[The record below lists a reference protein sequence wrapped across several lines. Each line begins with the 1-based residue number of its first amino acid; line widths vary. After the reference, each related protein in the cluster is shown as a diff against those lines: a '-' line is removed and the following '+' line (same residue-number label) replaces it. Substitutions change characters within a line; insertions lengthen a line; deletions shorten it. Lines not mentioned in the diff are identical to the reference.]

1 MLVNLFEAIVKFLW
15 RITKKFFVLLWK
27 GIPRLVTLLVFVPP
41 LYYFCREVSHDVVI
55 IDSFSIQKEV
65 EDAGFTSDVVTNR
78 IGITMQGIAEDAHVQ
93 IKKNDVTLRR
103 DEPDVEVP
111 GTKLG
116 LKTLT
121 EMYRAIPWWAHK
133 TTHVVGDVVAQSNS
147 GPSSEKLL
155 TVTIFLKDQQGTRP
169 PISFVSKANDIDSLI
184 REIAEKTWEQV
195 TPLVVAS
202 YQYEHDDLDDALKL
216 ARQIVAEE
224 PPENSQVAA
233 AYALIG
239 KILSDQHDCKEAV
252 ANFKRSI
259 DLNSKSAFPY
269 VVWGNALASQSND
282 LAEQANT
289 LAAKNKSDETIDL
302 YKNAAKRKSDEAV
315 AMYKKAICINPRSA
329 AAYNGWGNTLRYEQN
344 YGEADAM
351 YQKAI
356 KIDPKFVQA
365 HNNRGLLFYRQD
377 NYPQAIEQFQEAN
390 AIDSRHT
397 NHRWWGKVRFDEK
410 KYDEAISQYKK
421 AVELEP
427 TAFNG
432 YNGWGDALVAE
443 NKYDEA
449 IEQYQKALEVN
460 PKSAEAYAGWGRAL
474 QAQGKQKAAQEKLA
488 TAEHLK
494 KAEKLAEG
502 QRLAKTSDCD

>member
-1 MLVNLFEAIVKFLW
+1 MLINLFEAIVKLVW
-15 RITKKFFVLLWK
+15 KITKKFFVLLWK

-55 IDSFSIQKEV
+55 IDSFSIPKQFE
-65 EDAGFTSDVVTNR
+65 EAGFTPDVVTNR
-78 IGITMQGIAEDAHVQ
+78 IGNTMQGIAEDAHAQ
-93 IKKNDVTLRR
+93 TEKNEVTLQR

-133 TTHVVGDVVAQSNS
+133 ATHVAGDVVAQSNS
-147 GPSSEKLL
+147 GPSAEKFL

-169 PISFVSKANDIDSLI
+169 PIRFVSKANDIDSLT

-195 TPLVVAS
+195 TPLVLAS
-202 YQYEHDDLDDALKL
+202 YQYEHHDLDDALKL

-224 PPENSQVAA
+224 PPENGQVAA
-233 AYALIG
+233 SYALIG
-239 KILSDQHDCKEAV
+239 KILADQHDCKEAV
-252 ANFKRSI
+252 ANFRESI
-259 DLNSKSAFPY
+259 KINSKSAFPY
-269 VVWGNALASQSND
+269 VVWGNALASQRND
-282 LAEQANT
+282 LAEQGNA
-289 LAAKNKSDETIDL
+289 LAAKK
-302 YKNAAKRKSDEAV
+302 KSDEAV
-315 AMYKKAICINPRSA
+315 ALYKKAIGINPKSA

-344 YGEADAM
+344 YKEADAM

-365 HNNRGLLFYRQD
+365 HNNRALLFYRQD
-377 NYPQAIEQFQEAN
+377 NYPQAIEQFQQAN

-397 NHRWWGKVRFDEK
+397 NHRWWAKVWFDEK

-432 YNGWGDALVAE
+432 YNGWGDALAAE
-443 NKYDEA
+443 HKYDEA
-449 IEQYQKALEVN
+449 IEQYQKALGVD

-474 QAQGKQKAAQEKLA
+474 LAQGKQKAAQEKLA

-494 KAEKLAEG
+494 KAEKLAEDE
-502 QRLAKTSDCD
+502 RLAKTSDCD